1 MMPILGAVFV
11 ASVLGSGHC
20 AGMCGAFAL
29 IAVSDGCERPRGA
42 SRVALAA
49 SYNAGRM
56 LTYVLLGTMA
66 GVVGHG
72 LNLGGGLVGV
82 QRVALALS
90 AGLMLGIAA
99 LRIARELGVL
109 VPAMRIPQ
117 GMLAFSRRAH
127 ERAFALPP
135 ALRALAVGMLTTLLP
150 CGWLYT
156 FVVAAAGTASPLAG
170 ASVMAAFWLGTLP
183 MMAGVAIG
191 ARALLGRLGPRSGLV
206 AAVLMAIAAMWT
218 LSQRTQFVVPP
229 ALASL
234 REASATPVYGTTPAC
249 HPPQARTLPATKPT
263 TPGGAP

>member
-1 MMPILGAVFV
+1 
-11 ASVLGSGHC
+11 
-20 AGMCGAFAL
+20 MCGAFAL

-135 ALRALAVGMLTTLLP
+135 SLRALAVGMLTTLLP

-156 FVVAAAGTASPLAG
+156 VVVAAAGTASPLAG
-170 ASVMAAFWLGTLP
+170 ALVMAAFWLGTLP

-191 ARALLGRLGPRSGLV
+191 ARAVLGRLGPRSGLV

-218 LSQRTQFVVPP
+218 LSQRTQFVVPQSV
-229 ALASL
+229 ASL

-249 HPPQARTLPATKPT
+249 HAPQALTQPTRAPAAT
-263 TPGGAP
+263 GGAP